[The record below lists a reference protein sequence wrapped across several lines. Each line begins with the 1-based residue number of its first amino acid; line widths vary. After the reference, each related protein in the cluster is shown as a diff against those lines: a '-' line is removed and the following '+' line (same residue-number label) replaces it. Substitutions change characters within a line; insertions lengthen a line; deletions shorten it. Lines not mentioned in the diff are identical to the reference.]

1 MMLDYFLRLALL
13 LPMIAALAWGTLW
26 CWRRLQ
32 LGLPVAAAKSRAV
45 HMVDVQPV
53 GSGQKLAVVEFG
65 GRQYLLAVSRTQIA
79 MLASDDRG
87 EFDAG

>member
-1 MMLDYFLRLALL
+1 
-13 LPMIAALAWGTLW
+13 
-26 CWRRLQ
+26 
-32 LGLPVAAAKSRAV
+32 V

-87 EFDAG
+87 EFDAA